1 MLEDE
6 EAEPDSGARGSE
18 DVKEMADSC
27 TAVSCDVVSEL
38 VLPRCHEEAG
48 AINEKLF
55 LEDGFRFT

>member
-18 DVKEMADSC
+18 DVKEMGDSC